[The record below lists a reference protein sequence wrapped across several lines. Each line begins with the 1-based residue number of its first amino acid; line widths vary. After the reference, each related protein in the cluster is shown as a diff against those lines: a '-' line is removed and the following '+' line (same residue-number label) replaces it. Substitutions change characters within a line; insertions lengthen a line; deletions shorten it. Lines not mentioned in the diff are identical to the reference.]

1 MDIRE
6 IVKSRASGL
15 GEKVYCHPNI
25 PKGKLDNTVSGITG
39 NSCSADDVIAVLDTT
54 VFGACDD
61 GLAFTDQAMFFKA
74 LFKSPIC
81 VPYAEIGSVKVQGMV
96 LKELVICNRGG
107 AVIRKIEAE
116 NFKAAVAA
124 DILNSIVEAREE
136 EIRRAALK
144 KGQAEGAAS
153 PALGEADFA
162 RARNSLALN
171 GVILIVAGIFLLSCA
186 MWWWAIP
193 AIGLGIGLLVKHSLD
208 VSLPGEGMPID
219 VYCADTKDIIFQA
232 WGGTI
237 IVIGVLAVP
246 LLCGFSKKRLTVIRS
261 LLTNLKVIGEE
272 RLISLYLQSSG
283 KKDDKLARPFV
294 NGYIDWLEEQGKVI
308 RIEADGNSYVFDPD
322 HLERVMERV
331 DEVARSDVRVE
342 RRQMIDGVKKLFDED
357 DRAVEALVN
366 LPETG
371 VVSYTFDDGIYYV
384 HGINRDRVQIC
395 PVCGVAELAND
406 SEKQENAQY
415 FCSDYCR
422 KTEQANEELIASLR
436 AERFKRESVNDA
448 AFGASL
454 HGMLRSL
461 GYDYG
466 NVASFSDKGHGVGA
480 ENANTRIDKLL
491 LRNAKVVG
499 GDNAKDGADRI
510 VDGVEIQSK
519 YCKTAAESVN
529 AAFDDKGQYRY
540 LDKKGHAMQLE
551 VPRDQYEK
559 AVAEMRSKF
568 HDGKLPPDIKSE
580 ADAEKLV
587 RKGHLSYDQA
597 RNLCK
602 FGTIESLMYDSWT
615 GVIVGASA
623 GGISFI
629 ITTALTY
636 YQTRDLKKSLR
647 ASLGAGLRTG
657 GKVFAV
663 YVLAAQAQRT
673 EFVKAFIHNS
683 KLNINFGGHGKF
695 VDRIGKGLHKMGG
708 ARGKIN
714 QGANVAVRG
723 AIVTA
728 AATFAVTSAWEVGK
742 LCCGRMS
749 GMQCVKNIT
758 VSGAGIASG
767 TAGALIGGALLAP
780 IPGGVFIGGLLGGML
795 GGMLGGSAAKAGMDR
810 LIKDDSFM
818 IMALV
823 TDEFKIIAAMFC
835 LNDDE
840 IKKATEELDRMV
852 AEKKDFVEDIF
863 SKKKYRRNYVARLLH
878 PIFIR
883 ICMERPLLFD
893 KDISSSSIS
902 AAVSLK

>member
-1 MDIRE
+1 MNCPRPDFWKR
-6 IVKSRASGL
+6 SG
-15 GEKVYCHPNI
+15 
-25 PKGKLDNTVSGITG
+25 
-39 NSCSADDVIAVLDTT
+39 AT

-61 GLAFTDQAMFFKA
+61 GLAFTERAMFFKE

-81 VPYAEIGSVKVQGMV
+81 VPYADVTSAEVRGMV
-96 LKELVICNRGG
+96 LKELVIHGRGG
-107 AVIRKIEAE
+107 GVIMKIEAQ
-116 NFKAAVAA
+116 NFKAAAAA
-124 DILNSIVEAREE
+124 DILNSIAAAREE
-136 EIRRAALK
+136 EIRRAAQK

-153 PALGEADFA
+153 PAWGAADFSRSRTLLLINA
-162 RARNSLALN
+162 ILMIGG
-171 GVILIVAGIFLLSCA
+171 GVFLLNCA

-193 AIGLGIGLLVKHSLD
+193 AIATGIGLLLKRSLD
-208 VSLPGEGMPID
+208 ASLPDEGMPIN
-219 VYCADTKDIIFQA
+219 VYCADTKDVIGQA
-232 WGGTI
+232 WVGI
-237 IVIGVLAVP
+237 ALVIGILCVP
-246 LLCGFSKKRLTVIRS
+246 MFCCVSKKRLSIIRE
-261 LLTNLKVIGEE
+261 LLTDLKEIGEE
-272 RLISLYLQSSG
+272 RLISLYLQGAG
-283 KKDDKLARPFV
+283 KKEDKLARPFV

-322 HLERVMERV
+322 YLEKVMERV

-342 RRQMIDGVKKLFDED
+342 RRQMIDGVKKLFNED
-357 DRAVEALVN
+357 DRPVEALIN

-371 VVSYTFDDGIYYV
+371 VVSYTFDDGVYYV
-384 HGINRDRVQIC
+384 HGINRDRVRIC
-395 PVCGVAELAND
+395 PVCGVAELASD
-406 SEKQENAQY
+406 SGKQENDQY

-422 KTEQANEELIASLR
+422 KTELANEELIASLR
-436 AERFKRESVNDA
+436 AERFKQESVNDA

-454 HGMLRSL
+454 KTMLGSL

-466 NVASFSDKGHGVGA
+466 NVASISDKAHGIAA
-480 ENANTRIDKLL
+480 ENANTRIDKML

-510 VDGVEIQSK
+510 VNGTEIQSK
-519 YCKTAAESVN
+519 YCKTAELSVN

-540 LDKKGHAMQLE
+540 LDGKGHAMQLE

-559 AVAEMRSKF
+559 AVAQMRGKF

-587 RKGHLSYDQA
+587 RKGHITYEQA
-597 RNLCK
+597 RSICK
-602 FGTIESLMYDSWT
+602 FGTIESLAYDSYT
-615 GVIVGASA
+615 GMIVGASA
-623 GGISFI
+623 GGISFV

-636 YQTRDLKKSLR
+636 YQTKDIKKSLR

-683 KLNINFGGHGKF
+683 KLNVNFGGHGKF
-695 VDRIGKGLHKMGG
+695 VSRIGNGLHKMGG
-708 ARGKIN
+708 ARGGMNK
-714 QGANVAVRG
+714 GANVAVRG

-742 LCCGRMS
+742 LCCGKMS
-749 GMQCVKNIT
+749 GMQCIKNIT

-767 TAGALIGGALLAP
+767 TAGALIGGARLAP

-840 IKKATEELDRMV
+840 IQKATEELDRMV

-893 KDISSSSIS
+893 KDISSRAIS